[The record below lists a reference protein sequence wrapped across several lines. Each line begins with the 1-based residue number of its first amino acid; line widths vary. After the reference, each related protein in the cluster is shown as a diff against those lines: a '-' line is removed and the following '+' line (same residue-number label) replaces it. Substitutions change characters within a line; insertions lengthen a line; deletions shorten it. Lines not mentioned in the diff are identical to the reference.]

1 MPYSNGKVWLVGAG
15 PGDSGLLT
23 VKGKQILEQA
33 EVILYDSLVGEGI
46 LAWMPDAAEKI
57 SVGKRAGRHH
67 MPQEEINLLLLE
79 KAKMG
84 KRVVRLKGGDPFLF
98 GRGGEELELLTQ
110 HRIPFEVVPG
120 ISSAIA
126 VPAYHGIPVTHR
138 DFCSSLHIIT
148 GHKKQDSPLALDY
161 PTLANLP
168 GTLVFL
174 MGVHTMPEICQGLL
188 QAGMAPHTPASLLEN
203 GTLSNQRAVHS
214 TLEQLP
220 EDAKAANIAPPAVL
234 VIGSVCSL
242 HRSFSWTQS
251 PIRPLGDVRVIVTR
265 PRSRASALSQQLREL
280 GAEVLEFPSIQ
291 TIPLD
296 RNPQIDQM
304 LSRLSSYHWMLFTS
318 AAGVEAFFS
327 LLQAQ
332 RVDIRRLTHTKFAA
346 IGPAT
351 QQAIE
356 QHGILVDCVP
366 THYDAEALAKSL
378 LTMIQPG
385 ETVCIPRA
393 QEGTP
398 RLTKVLTDAGISFD
412 DIPIYQTKFSHHPPF
427 TLRKTDLVAFTSA
440 STVKGFV
447 QTMAGT
453 DFRHLPAICIG
464 EQTAQEARK
473 HAMKTVVAKQSTIDS
488 LVDCLV
494 TFHIQRKEEAL

>member
-1 MPYSNGKVWLVGAG
+1 MSYPNGKVWLVGAG

-23 VKGKQILEQA
+23 LKGKQILEQG

-46 LAWMPDAAEKI
+46 LAWMPDSAEKI
-57 SVGKRAGRHH
+57 PVGKRVGRHH
-67 MPQEEINLLLLE
+67 MAQEEINLLLLE
-79 KAKMG
+79 KAKAG

-98 GRGGEELELLTQ
+98 GRGGEELELLAQ

-120 ISSAIA
+120 VSSAIA
-126 VPAYHGIPVTHR
+126 VPAYQGIPVTHR

-161 PTLANLP
+161 PTLAKLP

-174 MGVHTMPEICQGLL
+174 MGVHALPEICQGLL
-188 QAGMAPHTPASLLEN
+188 QAGMAPHTPASLLEH
-203 GTLSNQRAVHS
+203 GTLASQRAVHS
-214 TLEQLP
+214 TLERLP
-220 EDAKAANIAPPAVL
+220 ADAKAANIAPPAVL
-234 VIGSVCSL
+234 VIGSVCAL
-242 HRSFSWTQS
+242 HTSFSWVSS
-251 PIRPLGDVRVIVTR
+251 PTRPLGDIRVIVTR
-265 PRSRASALSQQLREL
+265 PRNRASALSQQLREL
-280 GAEVLEFPSIQ
+280 GAEVVELPSIQ
-291 TIPLD
+291 TIPLEPT
-296 RNPQIDQM
+296 PQIERM
-304 LSRLSSYHWMLFTS
+304 LNRLPSYHWMLFTS

-327 LLQAQ
+327 LLQAH
-332 RVDIRRLTHTKFAA
+332 RVDIRRLAHAKFAA

-351 QQAIE
+351 QKAIE

-366 THYDAEALAKSL
+366 TRYDGEALAQAL
-378 LTMIQPG
+378 LALIQPG

-398 RLTKVLTDAGISFD
+398 SLTQALTNAGVAFD
-412 DIPIYQTKFSHHPPF
+412 DVPVYQIKFPHHRPL
-427 TLRKTDLVAFTSA
+427 TLCKTDLVAFTSA

-453 DFRHLPAICIG
+453 DFRHLTAICIG

-473 HAMKTVVAKQSTIDS
+473 YAIKTVVAKQATIAS
-488 LVDCLV
+488 LVDCLLE
-494 TFHIQRKEEAL
+494 FHRQRKEEAL